1 MSGQSPERF
10 MEEVSEQSPERFME
24 EALKLARMAYDAGEV
39 PVGAVIVKDG
49 RIIGRGFNS
58 TETDKDPTAHAEMKA
73 IRQAAKTLG
82 GWRLFGC
89 SMYVTLEPCS
99 MCAGAIVLSRLDH
112 LYIGTL
118 DPKSGACLSLA
129 NIPSDDRLNHQV
141 ELHFGILQQ
150 ECSAIL
156 KEFFRE
162 LRNKNTQA
170 EE

>member
-1 MSGQSPERF
+1 MPERF
-10 MEEVSEQSPERFME
+10 MQ
-24 EALKLARMAYDAGEV
+24 EALELARMAYDAGEV

-49 RIIGRGFNS
+49 KVVGRGFNS
-58 TETDKDPTAHAEMKA
+58 TETDKDPTCHAEMKA
-73 IRQAAKTLG
+73 IREAARNLG
-82 GWRLFGC
+82 GWRLSGC

-99 MCAGAIVLSRLDH
+99 MCAGAIVLARLDE
-112 LYIGTL
+112 LWIGTL

-129 NIPSDDRLNHQV
+129 NIPSDDRLNHRV
-141 ELHFGILQQ
+141 ELHVGILQQ

-170 EE
+170 EEQ

>member
-1 MSGQSPERF
+1 MHEQF
-10 MEEVSEQSPERFME
+10 MQ
-24 EALKLARMAYDAGEV
+24 EALRLARMAYDAGEV
-39 PVGAVIVKDG
+39 PVGAVVVKDG
-49 RIIGRGFNS
+49 QIVGRGFNS
-58 TETDKDPTAHAEMKA
+58 TETDKDPTSHAEMKA
-73 IRQAAKTLG
+73 IRQAAQTLG
-82 GWRLFGC
+82 GWRLSGC

-99 MCAGAIVLSRLDH
+99 MCAGAIVLARLDD

-129 NIPSDDRLNHQV
+129 SIPSDDRLNHQV
-141 ELHFGILQQ
+141 ELHAGILQQ

-162 LRNKNTQA
+162 LRNKNTKA

>member
-1 MSGQSPERF
+1 MPEL
-10 MEEVSEQSPERFME
+10 FME
-24 EALKLARMAYDAGEV
+24 EALRLARLAAEAGEV

-49 RIIGRGFNS
+49 EIIGRGFNS
-58 TETDKDPTAHAEMKA
+58 TETDKDPTCHAEMKA
-73 IRQAAKTLG
+73 IREAARNLG
-82 GWRLFGC
+82 GWRLPGC

-99 MCAGAIVLSRLDH
+99 MCAGAIVLARIEH

-141 ELHFGILQQ
+141 ELHTGILQQ

-156 KEFFRE
+156 KEFFKE
-162 LRNKNTQA
+162 LRNKNTKA
-170 EE
+170 EEVK

>member
-1 MSGQSPERF
+1 MHEQF
-10 MEEVSEQSPERFME
+10 MQ
-24 EALKLARMAYDAGEV
+24 EALRLARMAYDAGEV
-39 PVGAVIVKDG
+39 PVGAVVVKDG
-49 RIIGRGFNS
+49 QIVGRGFNS
-58 TETDKDPTAHAEMKA
+58 TEADKDPTSHAEMKA
-73 IRQAAKTLG
+73 IREAARTLG
-82 GWRLFGC
+82 GWRLSGC

-99 MCAGAIVLSRLDH
+99 MCAGAIVLARLGD

-129 NIPSDDRLNHQV
+129 SIPSDDRLNHQV
-141 ELHFGILQQ
+141 ELHVGLLQQ